1 MDTNNLTNTTKANDN
16 TEQIASDLLNAGPE
30 TTLEAQP
37 PLPKKRATAKSA
49 AATPKGSVAKK
60 TPAVKPKAAAKT
72 SAAKKQDK
80 DTKEENKQVSDQ
92 QDEKTGAQSAEKSS
106 VSETSKE
113 GPLYKF
119 FMDAL
124 KDIYFAEKH
133 ILEALP
139 KMQKA
144 ATTEELQEAFEDHHL
159 MTQKQISRLE
169 KVFKSIDEK
178 PEAKKCDAIIGIVKE
193 SENIIKET
201 EEGTMTRDAAL
212 IIAAQKVEHYE
223 IATYGG
229 LVALAETLELYKAA
243 DLLQTTLDEEE
254 QTDRELTD
262 IAETSINFNASEE
275 DEDEDEENY
284 TEEDWDDEDYDDEDE
299 DYEDEDED
307 EDEDEENNEEEDY
320 RH

>member
-1 MDTNNLTNTTKANDN
+1 MDTNNLTNTTKATDN
-16 TEQIASDLLNAGPE
+16 TEKIAADLLNAGPE
-30 TTLEAQP
+30 TTAEEQP
-37 PLPKKRATAKSA
+37 PLPKKRATAKTS
-49 AATPKGSVAKK
+49 AATPKGTAAKK
-60 TPAVKPKAAAKT
+60 TPATKPKAGARA
-72 SAAKKQDK
+72 SAAKKEDQNK
-80 DTKEENKQVSDQ
+80 KEENKQ
-92 QDEKTGAQSAEKSS
+92 DEKPATQSSGKNAI
-106 VSETSKE
+106 SETSKE

-119 FMDAL
+119 FLDAL

-169 KVFKSIDEK
+169 KVFRSIDEK

-254 QTDRELTD
+254 ETDRDLTD

-275 DEDEDEENY
+275 DEDGENDEDD
-284 TEEDWDDEDYDDEDE
+284 EDWDDDDDDEDYDDED
-299 DYEDEDED
+299 
-307 EDEDEENNEEEDY
+307 DEDEEEDEDY

>member
-1 MDTNNLTNTTKANDN
+1 MDTNNLTNTTKATDN
-16 TEQIASDLLNAGPE
+16 TEKIAADLLNAGPE
-30 TTLEAQP
+30 TTAEEQP
-37 PLPKKRATAKSA
+37 PLPKKRATAKTS
-49 AATPKGSVAKK
+49 AATPKGTAAKK
-60 TPAVKPKAAAKT
+60 TPATKPKAGARA
-72 SAAKKQDK
+72 SAAKKEDQNK
-80 DTKEENKQVSDQ
+80 KEENKQ
-92 QDEKTGAQSAEKSS
+92 DEKPATQSSGKNAI
-106 VSETSKE
+106 SETSKE

-119 FMDAL
+119 FLDAL

-169 KVFKSIDEK
+169 KVFRSIDEK

-254 QTDRELTD
+254 ETDRDLTD

-275 DEDEDEENY
+275 DEYGENDEDD
-284 TEEDWDDEDYDDEDE
+284 EDWDDDDADEDYDD
-299 DYEDEDED
+299 
-307 EDEDEENNEEEDY
+307 
-320 RH
+320 

>member
-1 MDTNNLTNTTKANDN
+1 MDTNNLTNTTKATDN
-16 TEQIASDLLNAGPE
+16 TEKIAADLLNAGPE
-30 TTLEAQP
+30 TTAEEQP
-37 PLPKKRATAKSA
+37 PLPKKRATAKTS
-49 AATPKGSVAKK
+49 AATPKGNAAKK
-60 TPAVKPKAAAKT
+60 TPATKPKAGARA
-72 SAAKKQDK
+72 SAAKKENQNK
-80 DTKEENKQVSDQ
+80 KQENKQ
-92 QDEKTGAQSAEKSS
+92 DEKPATQSSGKNAI
-106 VSETSKE
+106 SETSKE

-119 FMDAL
+119 FLDAL

-169 KVFKSIDEK
+169 KVFRSIDEK

-254 QTDRELTD
+254 ETDRDLTD

-275 DEDEDEENY
+275 DEDGENDEDD
-284 TEEDWDDEDYDDEDE
+284 EDWDDDDDDEDYDDED
-299 DYEDEDED
+299 
-307 EDEDEENNEEEDY
+307 DEDEEEDEDY

>member
-1 MDTNNLTNTTKANDN
+1 MDTNNLTNTTKATDN
-16 TEQIASDLLNAGPE
+16 TEKIASDLLNAGPE
-30 TTLEAQP
+30 TTAQEQP
-37 PLPKKRATAKSA
+37 PLPAKKATAKSS
-49 AATPKGSVAKK
+49 AATPKGTAAKK
-60 TPAVKPKAAAKT
+60 ATPAKPKAGAKT
-72 SAAKKQDK
+72 AAVKKEDQNK
-80 DTKEENKQVSDQ
+80 KEENKEAENQ
-92 QDEKTGAQSAEKSS
+92 QDEKKETPSTEKSA

-159 MTQKQISRLE
+159 MTQKQVSRLE
-169 KVFKSIDEK
+169 KVFRSIDEK

-254 QTDRELTD
+254 QTDRDLTD

-275 DEDEDEENY
+275 DEEDGEENY
-284 TEEDWDDEDYDDEDE
+284 TEEDWDDEE

-307 EDEDEENNEEEDY
+307 YDDEEDEDNDY
-320 RH
+320 RP

>member
-1 MDTNNLTNTTKANDN
+1 MDTNNLTNTTKATDN
-16 TEQIASDLLNAGPE
+16 TEKIAADLLNAGPE
-30 TTLEAQP
+30 TTAEEQP
-37 PLPKKRATAKSA
+37 PLPKKRATAKTS
-49 AATPKGSVAKK
+49 AATPKGNAAKK
-60 TPAVKPKAAAKT
+60 TPATKPKAGARA
-72 SAAKKQDK
+72 SAAKKEDQNK
-80 DTKEENKQVSDQ
+80 KEENKQ
-92 QDEKTGAQSAEKSS
+92 DEKPARQSSGKNAI
-106 VSETSKE
+106 SETSKE

-119 FMDAL
+119 FLDAL

-169 KVFKSIDEK
+169 KVFKSIHEK

-254 QTDRELTD
+254 ETDRDLTD

-275 DEDEDEENY
+275 DEDGENDEDD
-284 TEEDWDDEDYDDEDE
+284 EDWDDDDEDYDDEDE
-299 DYEDEDED
+299 DEEEEDED
-307 EDEDEENNEEEDY
+307 Y
-320 RH
+320 RY

>member
-1 MDTNNLTNTTKANDN
+1 MDTNNLTNTTKATDN
-16 TEQIASDLLNAGPE
+16 TEKIAADLLNAGPE
-30 TTLEAQP
+30 TTAEEQP
-37 PLPKKRATAKSA
+37 PLPKKRATAKTS
-49 AATPKGSVAKK
+49 AATPKGTAAKK
-60 TPAVKPKAAAKT
+60 TPATKPKAGARA
-72 SAAKKQDK
+72 SAAKKEDQNK
-80 DTKEENKQVSDQ
+80 KQENKQ
-92 QDEKTGAQSAEKSS
+92 DEKPATQSSGKNAI
-106 VSETSKE
+106 SETSKE

-119 FMDAL
+119 FLDAL

-169 KVFKSIDEK
+169 KVFRSIDEK

-254 QTDRELTD
+254 ETDRDLTD

-275 DEDEDEENY
+275 DEDGENDEDD
-284 TEEDWDDEDYDDEDE
+284 EDWDDDEEDYDDED
-299 DYEDEDED
+299 D
-307 EDEDEENNEEEDY
+307 DEDEEEEDEDY

>member
-16 TEQIASDLLNAGPE
+16 TEKIASDLLNAGPE
-30 TTLEAQP
+30 TMAEEQP
-37 PLPKKRATAKSA
+37 PLPKKRATAKSS
-49 AATPKGSVAKK
+49 AATPKGTAAKK
-60 TPAVKPKAAAKT
+60 TPAAKPKAAAKT
-72 SAAKKQDK
+72 AAAKKQDE
-80 DTKEENKQVSDQ
+80 DTKEGNKQDTNK
-92 QDEKTGAQSAEKSS
+92 QDGKTGAQSAEKNQ

-169 KVFKSIDEK
+169 KVFKSIDEE

-243 DLLQTTLDEEE
+243 DLLQVTLDEEE
-254 QTDRELTD
+254 ETDHLLTD
-262 IAETSINFNASEE
+262 IAETSINFHASEE
-275 DEDEDEENY
+275 DEDGENY

-299 DYEDEDED
+299 DDDYEDDE
-307 EDEDEENNEEEDY
+307 EEEDY

>member
-1 MDTNNLTNTTKANDN
+1 MDTNNLTNTTKATDN
-16 TEQIASDLLNAGPE
+16 TEKIAADLLNAGPE
-30 TTLEAQP
+30 TTAEEQP
-37 PLPKKRATAKSA
+37 PLPKKRATAKTS
-49 AATPKGSVAKK
+49 AATPKGTAAKK
-60 TPAVKPKAAAKT
+60 TPATKPKAGAKA
-72 SAAKKQDK
+72 SAAKKEDQNK
-80 DTKEENKQVSDQ
+80 KEENKQE
-92 QDEKTGAQSAEKSS
+92 EKPATQSSGKNAI
-106 VSETSKE
+106 SETSKE

-119 FMDAL
+119 FLDAL

-169 KVFKSIDEK
+169 KVFRSIDEK

-254 QTDRELTD
+254 ETDRDLTD

-275 DEDEDEENY
+275 DEDGENDEDD
-284 TEEDWDDEDYDDEDE
+284 EDWDDDDEDYDDED
-299 DYEDEDED
+299 D
-307 EDEDEENNEEEDY
+307 DEDEEEDEDY

>member
-1 MDTNNLTNTTKANDN
+1 MDTNNLTNTTKATDN
-16 TEQIASDLLNAGPE
+16 TEKIAADLLNAGPE
-30 TTLEAQP
+30 TTAEEQP
-37 PLPKKRATAKSA
+37 PLPKKRATAKTS
-49 AATPKGSVAKK
+49 AATPKGTAAKK
-60 TPAVKPKAAAKT
+60 TPATKPKAGAKA
-72 SAAKKQDK
+72 SAAKKEDQNK
-80 DTKEENKQVSDQ
+80 KEENKQ
-92 QDEKTGAQSAEKSS
+92 DEKPATQSSGKNAI
-106 VSETSKE
+106 SETSKE

-119 FMDAL
+119 FLDAL

-169 KVFKSIDEK
+169 KVFRSIDEK

-254 QTDRELTD
+254 ETDRDLTD

-275 DEDEDEENY
+275 DEDGENDEDD
-284 TEEDWDDEDYDDEDE
+284 EDWDDDDADEDYDDED
-299 DYEDEDED
+299 
-307 EDEDEENNEEEDY
+307 DEDEEEDEDY

>member
-1 MDTNNLTNTTKANDN
+1 MEK
-16 TEQIASDLLNAGPE
+16 IASDLLNAGPE
-30 TTLEAQP
+30 TTAEEQP
-37 PLPKKRATAKSA
+37 PLPKKRATAKSST
-49 AATPKGSVAKK
+49 ATPKGTAAKK
-60 TPAVKPKAAAKT
+60 TTAAKPKAAAKT
-72 SAAKKQDK
+72 AAAKTAAAKKQDESK
-80 DTKEENKQVSDQ
+80 KEENKQDTDK
-92 QDEKTGAQSAEKSS
+92 QDKKTGAQSAEKSP

-119 FMDAL
+119 FLDAL

-169 KVFKSIDEK
+169 KVFRSIDET

-243 DLLQTTLDEEE
+243 DLLHITLDEEE
-254 QTDRELTD
+254 ETDHLLTD
-262 IAETSINFNASEE
+262 IAETSINFHASEE
-275 DEDEDEENY
+275 DEDEDEEYGDND
-284 TEEDWDDEDYDDEDE
+284 EDWDDEDYDDDDE
-299 DYEDEDED
+299 DYDNEDYEEDDDEDKD
-307 EDEDEENNEEEDY
+307 AGKY

>member
-1 MDTNNLTNTTKANDN
+1 MDTNNLTNTTKATDN
-16 TEQIASDLLNAGPE
+16 TEKIASDLLNAGPE
-30 TTLEAQP
+30 TTAQEQP
-37 PLPKKRATAKSA
+37 PLPAKKATAKSS
-49 AATPKGSVAKK
+49 AATPKGTAAKK
-60 TPAVKPKAAAKT
+60 ATPAKPKADAKA
-72 SAAKKQDK
+72 SAKKENQNK
-80 DTKEENKQVSDQ
+80 KEENKQ
-92 QDEKTGAQSAEKSS
+92 DEKTETQPAEKKQ

-169 KVFKSIDEK
+169 KVFRSIDEK

-254 QTDRELTD
+254 QTDRDLTD
-262 IAETSINFNASEE
+262 IAETSINFSASEE
-275 DEDEDEENY
+275 DEEDDGDENY
-284 TEEDWDDEDYDDEDE
+284 TEEDWDDEEDYDDEDD
-299 DYEDEDED
+299 DYEDDDED
-307 EDEDEENNEEEDY
+307 DDRDNENS

>member
-1 MDTNNLTNTTKANDN
+1 MDTNNLTNTTKATDN
-16 TEQIASDLLNAGPE
+16 TEKIAADLLNAGPE
-30 TTLEAQP
+30 TTAEEQP
-37 PLPKKRATAKSA
+37 PLPKKRATAKTS
-49 AATPKGSVAKK
+49 AATPKGTAAKK
-60 TPAVKPKAAAKT
+60 TPATKPKAGARA
-72 SAAKKQDK
+72 SAAKKEDQNK
-80 DTKEENKQVSDQ
+80 KEENKQ
-92 QDEKTGAQSAEKSS
+92 DEKPATQSSGKNAI
-106 VSETSKE
+106 SETSKE

-119 FMDAL
+119 FLDAL

-169 KVFKSIDEK
+169 KVFKSIHEK

-254 QTDRELTD
+254 ETDRDLTD

-275 DEDEDEENY
+275 DEDGENDEDD
-284 TEEDWDDEDYDDEDE
+284 EDWDDDEEDYDDED
-299 DYEDEDED
+299 D
-307 EDEDEENNEEEDY
+307 DEDEEEEDEDY
-320 RH
+320 RY

>member
-1 MDTNNLTNTTKANDN
+1 MDTNNLTNTTKATDN
-16 TEQIASDLLNAGPE
+16 TEKIAADLLNAGPE
-30 TTLEAQP
+30 TTAEEQP
-37 PLPKKRATAKSA
+37 PLPKKRATAKTS
-49 AATPKGSVAKK
+49 AATPKGTAAKK
-60 TPAVKPKAAAKT
+60 TPATKPKAGAKA
-72 SAAKKQDK
+72 SAAKKEDQNK
-80 DTKEENKQVSDQ
+80 KEENKQ
-92 QDEKTGAQSAEKSS
+92 DEKPATQSSGKNAI
-106 VSETSKE
+106 SETSKE

-119 FMDAL
+119 FLDAL

-169 KVFKSIDEK
+169 KVFRSIDEK

-254 QTDRELTD
+254 ETDRDLTD

-275 DEDEDEENY
+275 DEDGENDEND
-284 TEEDWDDEDYDDEDE
+284 EDWDDDDADEDYDDED
-299 DYEDEDED
+299 
-307 EDEDEENNEEEDY
+307 DEDEEEDEDY

>member
-1 MDTNNLTNTTKANDN
+1 MDTNNLTNTTKATDN
-16 TEQIASDLLNAGPE
+16 TEKIASDLLNAGPDTMAE
-30 TTLEAQP
+30 EQP
-37 PLPKKRATAKSA
+37 PLPKKRATAKSS
-49 AATPKGSVAKK
+49 AATPKGTVAKK
-60 TPAVKPKAAAKT
+60 APATKAKADTKT
-72 SAAKKQDK
+72 SADKKQAPNK
-80 DTKEENKQVSDQ
+80 PEENKQ
-92 QDEKTGAQSAEKSS
+92 DEKTAAQPAEKVS

-119 FMDAL
+119 FTDAL

-139 KMQKA
+139 KMQRA

-169 KVFKSIDEK
+169 KVFKSIDES

-254 QTDRELTD
+254 QTDRDLTD

-275 DEDEDEENY
+275 DEEGENDEDY
-284 TEEDWDDEDYDDEDE
+284 DDEDYDDEDE
-299 DYEDEDED
+299 DYEEDEEDEDYEENEDED
-307 EDEDEENNEEEDY
+307 EDY

>member
-16 TEQIASDLLNAGPE
+16 TEKIASDLLNAGPE
-30 TTLEAQP
+30 TTAEEQL
-37 PLPKKRATAKSA
+37 PLPKKRATAKSS
-49 AATPKGSVAKK
+49 AATPKGTAAKK
-60 TPAVKPKAAAKT
+60 TPAAKPKVAAKT
-72 SAAKKQDK
+72 AAAKKQDEDK
-80 DTKEENKQVSDQ
+80 KEENKQDTNK
-92 QDEKTGAQSAEKSS
+92 QDGKTGAQSAEKSQ

-133 ILEALP
+133 ILETLP

-169 KVFKSIDEK
+169 KVFKSIDET

-243 DLLQTTLDEEE
+243 DLLQVTLDEEE
-254 QTDRELTD
+254 ETDHLLTD
-262 IAETSINFNASEE
+262 IAETSINFHASEE
-275 DEDEDEENY
+275 DEDGENY
-284 TEEDWDDEDYDDEDE
+284 TEEDWDDEDYDDDEDD
-299 DYEDEDED
+299 DYEDDED
-307 EDEDEENNEEEDY
+307 NEEEEDY